1 MIHPIY
7 NTLQKV
13 IVYSKSFEESYA
25 GRESLSTEQ
34 GEHFLLFIKMCTC
47 AA

>member
-13 IVYSKSFEESYA
+13 IVYSKLFEEAYA
-25 GRESLSTEQ
+25 GRGSLSIEQ
-34 GEHFLLFIKMCTC
+34 GAHFLLFIKMCTHVV
-47 AA
+47 